1 MCDFAADAEAA
12 AQLMVGRTLSVGR
25 VRELNAKDYFYQMLK
40 DNPEMLKIYPG
51 IENELL
57 QGAIDCHIHAYPD
70 FVHRSQ
76 DMIQVAIEASKSGM
90 RAIAFKDHWNV
101 SATSA
106 YLTQR
111 HIDYLVEKG
120 ELQHRVEVYGGAG
133 TCHGM
138 KPEYI
143 RVALQY
149 PNFKMVWFPTF
160 TSLGFWRGAGHP
172 EKGGVRLVSDG
183 GEVLPDVVEIMKMAV
198 EKKVGIGF
206 GHTDFQE
213 LLPLAK
219 KAKELG
225 VRATLDHPLL
235 ELNKL
240 LLDEMKELA
249 DLGVYVGTYCQ
260 PMIPSLYQPV
270 ADPVETIR
278 TIKEIGPERCIIG
291 SDFGQVLHMD
301 AIDGMRV
308 FIRALL
314 GYGITPQQIKI
325 MLKDNPAKLMWLDE

>member
-1 MCDFAADAEAA
+1 MCDFAADAAA
-12 AQLMVGRTLSVGR
+12 AEQLMVGRTLSVAR

-76 DMIQVAIEASKSGM
+76 DMIQIAIEASKSGM
-90 RAIAFKDHWNV
+90 RAIAFKDHWNI

-106 YLTQR
+106 YLAQR
-111 HIDYLVEKG
+111 HIDDMIARG
-120 ELQHRVEVYGGAG
+120 ELTHRVEVYGGV
-133 TCHGM
+133 GM
-138 KPEYI
+138 CFGMRPDYV
-143 RVALQY
+143 RVGLQY
-149 PNFKMVWFPTF
+149 PNFKMIWFPTF
-160 TSLGFWRGAGHP
+160 TSYGFWRGAGHP
-172 EKGGVRLVSDG
+172 EKEGVRLCGDDG
-183 GEVLPDVVEIMKMAV
+183 KVFPEVKQIMEMAV
-198 EKKVGIGF
+198 EKRVGIGF

-219 KAKELG
+219 LAKEVG

-240 LLDEMKELA
+240 LLDEMKQLR

-270 ADPVETIR
+270 ADPMETIR
-278 TIKEIGPERCIIG
+278 TIKEIGPDRCIIG

-314 GYGITPQQIKI
+314 GFGIKPEEVKL
-325 MLKDNPAKLMWLDE
+325 MLNDNPAKLMWLDD